1 MPHDW
6 NLDQDKRPY
15 PNKHLSL
22 LSAATQNAAL
32 IRNDH
37 TLTVFRLNC
46 IWNKFTTTK
55 KRKHTVFR
63 ENIRLDII
71 MTLFLFARRKLQ
83 IFEIS
88 YE

>member
-6 NLDQDKRPY
+6 HLDQNKRPY
-15 PNKHLSL
+15 PNKRLSL
-22 LSAATQNAAL
+22 LSAAPQYAAL

-55 KRKHTVFR
+55 KRKNTVFP
-63 ENIRLDII
+63 ENVRLDII
-71 MTLFLFARRKLQ
+71 MNLFLFGRRKLQ
-83 IFEIS
+83 IFETS